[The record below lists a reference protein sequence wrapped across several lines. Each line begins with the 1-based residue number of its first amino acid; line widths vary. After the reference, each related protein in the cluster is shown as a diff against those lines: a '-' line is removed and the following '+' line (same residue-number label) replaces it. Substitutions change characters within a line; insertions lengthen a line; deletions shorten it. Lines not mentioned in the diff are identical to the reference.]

1 MLSSSQR
8 ELLQQ
13 ALRGGALRFGEFT
26 LKSGRQSPYFFNA
39 GAFND
44 GQALAVLAAAYVEKI
59 LALPGPVEALFG
71 PAYKGIPL
79 VITAAASLYRDHHV
93 TIPYCFNRKEA
104 KDHGEGGQ
112 IIGYR
117 PQNGDTAMIV
127 EDVITAGTSVKETV
141 PLLKSL
147 AENVKVAR
155 LIISVDRMEKGDG
168 GKTAIEEIA
177 DRFGIAT
184 TPIVTVKEIV
194 ACLHNREVDGRVVI
208 DDVMKARIEAH
219 LAQYGV

>member
-59 LALPGPVEALFG
+59 LGLPGPVEALFG

-79 VITAAASLYRDHHV
+79 VAAVATELYRR
-93 TIPYCFNRKEA
+93 TGQSLPWAFNRKEA
-104 KDHGEGGQ
+104 KDHGEGGWLVGAELRGRRVL
-112 IIGYR
+112 IL
-117 PQNGDTAMIV
+117 D
-127 EDVITAGTSVKETV
+127 DVLTAGTAIRQ
-141 PLLKSL
+141 SL
-147 AENVKVAR
+147 ALLRDQGATPTAVLVILDRQEALNERATALTLLAEEEALHCEALLTLDDLLSFSGDDETLRANLPR
-155 LIISVDRMEKGDG
+155 LQAYRQRYALQK
-168 GKTAIEEIA
+168 
-177 DRFGIAT
+177 
-184 TPIVTVKEIV
+184 
-194 ACLHNREVDGRVVI
+194 
-208 DDVMKARIEAH
+208 
-219 LAQYGV
+219 

>member
-1 MLSSSQR
+1 MLSTSQR

-79 VITAAASLYRDHHV
+79 VAAVATELYRR
-93 TIPYCFNRKEA
+93 TGQSLPWAFNRKEA
-104 KDHGEGGQ
+104 KDHGEGGWLVGAELRGRRVL
-112 IIGYR
+112 IL
-117 PQNGDTAMIV
+117 D
-127 EDVITAGTSVKETV
+127 DVLTAGTAIRQ
-141 PLLKSL
+141 SL
-147 AENVKVAR
+147 ALLRDQGATPTAVLVILDRQEALNERATALTLLAEEEALHCEALLTLDDLLSFSGDDATLRANLPR
-155 LIISVDRMEKGDG
+155 LQAYRQRYVLQK
-168 GKTAIEEIA
+168 
-177 DRFGIAT
+177 
-184 TPIVTVKEIV
+184 
-194 ACLHNREVDGRVVI
+194 
-208 DDVMKARIEAH
+208 
-219 LAQYGV
+219 

>member
-59 LALPGPVEALFG
+59 LGLPRPVEALFG

-79 VITAAASLYRDHHV
+79 VAAVATELYRR
-93 TIPYCFNRKEA
+93 TGQSLPWAFNRKEA
-104 KDHGEGGQ
+104 KDHGEGGWLVGAELRGRRVL
-112 IIGYR
+112 IL
-117 PQNGDTAMIV
+117 D
-127 EDVITAGTSVKETV
+127 DVLTAGTAIRQ
-141 PLLKSL
+141 SL
-147 AENVKVAR
+147 ALLRDQGATPTAVLVILDRQEALNERATALTLLAEEEALHCEALLTLDDLLSFSGDDETLRANLPR
-155 LIISVDRMEKGDG
+155 LQAYRQRYALQK
-168 GKTAIEEIA
+168 
-177 DRFGIAT
+177 
-184 TPIVTVKEIV
+184 
-194 ACLHNREVDGRVVI
+194 
-208 DDVMKARIEAH
+208 
-219 LAQYGV
+219 

>member
-1 MLSSSQR
+1 MLSTSQR

-79 VITAAASLYRDHHV
+79 VAAVATELYRR
-93 TIPYCFNRKEA
+93 TGQSLPWAFNRKEA
-104 KDHGEGGQ
+104 KDHGEGGWLVGAELRGRRVL
-112 IIGYR
+112 IL
-117 PQNGDTAMIV
+117 D
-127 EDVITAGTSVKETV
+127 DVLTAGTAIRQ
-141 PLLKSL
+141 SL
-147 AENVKVAR
+147 ALLRDQGATPTAVLVILDRQEALNERATALTLLAEEEALHCEALLTLDDLLSFSGDDETLRANLPR
-155 LIISVDRMEKGDG
+155 LQAYRQRYALQK
-168 GKTAIEEIA
+168 
-177 DRFGIAT
+177 
-184 TPIVTVKEIV
+184 
-194 ACLHNREVDGRVVI
+194 
-208 DDVMKARIEAH
+208 
-219 LAQYGV
+219 

>member
-26 LKSGRQSPYFFNA
+26 LKSGRQSPYFFSA

-79 VITAAASLYRDHHV
+79 VAAVATELYRR
-93 TIPYCFNRKEA
+93 TGQSLPWAFNRKEA
-104 KDHGEGGQ
+104 KDHGEGGWLVGAELRGRRVL
-112 IIGYR
+112 IL
-117 PQNGDTAMIV
+117 D
-127 EDVITAGTSVKETV
+127 DVLTAGTAIRQ
-141 PLLKSL
+141 SL
-147 AENVKVAR
+147 ALLRDQGATPTAVLVILDRQEALNERATALTLLAEEEALHCEALLTLDDLLSFSGDDETLRANLPR
-155 LIISVDRMEKGDG
+155 LQAYRQRYALQK
-168 GKTAIEEIA
+168 
-177 DRFGIAT
+177 
-184 TPIVTVKEIV
+184 
-194 ACLHNREVDGRVVI
+194 
-208 DDVMKARIEAH
+208 
-219 LAQYGV
+219 

>member
-1 MLSSSQR
+1 MLSTSQR

-79 VITAAASLYRDHHV
+79 VAAVATELYRR
-93 TIPYCFNRKEA
+93 TGQSLPWAFNRKEA
-104 KDHGEGGQ
+104 KDHGEGGWLVGAELRGRRVL
-112 IIGYR
+112 IL
-117 PQNGDTAMIV
+117 D
-127 EDVITAGTSVKETV
+127 DVLTAGTAIRQ
-141 PLLKSL
+141 SL
-147 AENVKVAR
+147 ALLRDQGATPTAVLVILDRQEALNERATALTLLAEEEALHCEALLTLDDLLSFSSDDETLRANLPR
-155 LIISVDRMEKGDG
+155 LQAYRQRYALQK
-168 GKTAIEEIA
+168 
-177 DRFGIAT
+177 
-184 TPIVTVKEIV
+184 
-194 ACLHNREVDGRVVI
+194 
-208 DDVMKARIEAH
+208 
-219 LAQYGV
+219 

>member
-13 ALRGGALRFGEFT
+13 ALRGGALRFGDFT

-79 VITAAASLYRDHHV
+79 VAAVATELYRR
-93 TIPYCFNRKEA
+93 TGQSLPWAFNRKEA
-104 KDHGEGGQ
+104 KDHGEGGWLVGAELRGRRVL
-112 IIGYR
+112 IL
-117 PQNGDTAMIV
+117 D
-127 EDVITAGTSVKETV
+127 DVLTAGTAIRQ
-141 PLLKSL
+141 SL
-147 AENVKVAR
+147 ALLRDQGATPTAVLVILDRQEALNERATALTLLAEEEALHCEALLTLDDLLSFSGDDETLRANLPR
-155 LIISVDRMEKGDG
+155 LQAYRQRYALQK
-168 GKTAIEEIA
+168 
-177 DRFGIAT
+177 
-184 TPIVTVKEIV
+184 
-194 ACLHNREVDGRVVI
+194 
-208 DDVMKARIEAH
+208 
-219 LAQYGV
+219 